1 MTSGGR
7 QPKDQPVSDTRKA
20 EMGELLQSEEMGN
33 HMEGEGLDV
42 FMSHK
47 CGLGLLSRT

>member
-42 FMSHK
+42 FM
-47 CGLGLLSRT
+47 